1 MMKRSKIL
9 KKYTFKLDDALQFAE
24 FHVLR
29 AHMPHVLTFLCAL
42 LYACLCTLHAYVSS
56 CLCIL
61 HVYVPTCFCLLQV
74 LLPTRLCF
82 SRTYLPTYLSV
93 LRAYVFY
100 VHVYVCPNVFLDYVP
115 LGDKELRT
123 SLKVW
128 F

>member
-1 MMKRSKIL
+1 MKRSKIL

-74 LLPTRLCF
+74 LFFTNLLAYIPFCFTRL
-82 SRTYLPTYLSV
+82 RTH
-93 LRAYVFY
+93 VFY